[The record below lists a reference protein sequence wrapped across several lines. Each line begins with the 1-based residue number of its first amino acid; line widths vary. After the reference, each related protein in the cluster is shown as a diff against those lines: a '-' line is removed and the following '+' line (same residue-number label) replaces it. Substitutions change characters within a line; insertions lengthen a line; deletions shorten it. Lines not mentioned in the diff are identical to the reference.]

1 MSFEK
6 LMKTQCKSY
15 NEKRL
20 KVEPC
25 RTCKLKR
32 LTDRRNPPKLLIAR
46 WFCDRDWKLIGEGTD
61 RDMEAAKGCHKWQ
74 GKTEITMGRGDGND

>member
-6 LMKTQCKSY
+6 WMKTQCKSY

-20 KVEPC
+20 NVEPC

-46 WFCDRDWKLIGEGTD
+46 WFCDRDGRLIGEGTQQC
-61 RDMEAAKGCHKWQ
+61 MEKAPGCKHWQ
-74 GKTEITMGRGDGND
+74 STPKIKEWNGL